1 MHGQL
6 TASFVKNI
14 KKPGVYSDK
23 NRTGLRLR
31 VLRDGRKHW
40 VQRFTIQGRRRE
52 AGLGSYPIV
61 TLSMARNQALA
72 NKRMIYE
79 GFDPIEEKRNLNRM
93 QSFSEAVEEYLESKL
108 KEFRNEK
115 HKKQW
120 RSSIDN
126 YAVPII
132 GTTPIQDVNLNNILD
147 VLRPIWETKT
157 ETASRLRQRL
167 EAVLSWAIATGLRV
181 GPNPA
186 IWKGNL
192 SEILP
197 KPSKIKT
204 ERHHAAVSLEDAPRF
219 WQELQGREGMGSL
232 ALKFLCL
239 TAARSGE
246 VRGMTWNEI
255 DLENR
260 IWTIPK
266 ERMKANREH
275 RIPLPDAAVQILQD
289 VPHLSGCYHVFFSP
303 TGKQLSDMSISAVLR
318 RMDENAVRNGTKRY
332 LDKRS
337 DRPAVPHGLRSTF
350 RDWAAEQ
357 GIDHVLAELAL
368 AHTVGNSVERAY
380 RRTDMVEKR
389 RDILEQWAGFLGA

>member
-1 MHGQL
+1 MSAIPQ
-6 TASFVKNI
+6 
-14 KKPGVYSDK
+14 PGSVVELRSATWTPSEPRLFSEVSDK
-23 NRTGLRLR
+23 RLR
-31 VLRDGRKHW
+31 ALGVAEEELAA
-40 VQRFTIQGRRRE
+40 VRRLTSIE
-52 AGLGSYPIV
+52 ALE
-61 TLSMARNQALA
+61 AAEDR
-72 NKRMIYE
+72 
-79 GFDPIEEKRNLNRM
+79 FDPL
-93 QSFSEAVEEYLESKL
+93 
-108 KEFRNEK
+108 
-115 HKKQW
+115 
-120 RSSIDN
+120 
-126 YAVPII
+126 
-132 GTTPIQDVNLNNILD
+132 
-147 VLRPIWETKT
+147 
-157 ETASRLRQRL
+157 
-167 EAVLSWAIATGLRV
+167 
-181 GPNPA
+181 
-186 IWKGNL
+186 
-192 SEILP
+192 
-197 KPSKIKT
+197 
-204 ERHHAAVSLEDAPRF
+204 
-219 WQELQGREGMGSL
+219 MGSL